1 MKDGLVDMHACIVH
15 APFSVPFLRTRL
27 GARTT
32 ITLCVFTKK
41 KMPDRVGRYGTTKP
55 GPQPSSVLLAEM

>member
-32 ITLCVFTKK
+32 ITLCVFTKE
-41 KMPDRVGRYGTTKP
+41 KMDTSRDGTTKP